1 MWMRRILCPFN
12 KAHPKGEADGTANDF
27 GHLEH
32 ISHII
37 IYVLDF
43 SAIPKKRYEDM
54 LK

>member
-1 MWMRRILCPFN
+1 MRRILCPFN

-37 IYVLDF
+37 ILCSRFFCY
-43 SAIPKKRYEDM
+43 P
-54 LK
+54 